1 MKHHYALEKES
12 ISYKMQ
18 SPKEGPRYT
27 HTSYKVP
34 EGLALPRARNDLMK
48 EFIKLLIHLF
58 QHIPTIDAPSATDDI
73 LYLARVEL
81 EACTIG
87 ISYLYHSNLVP
98 IVLQYRVSSD
108 GLRLSR
114 RFFTPYFI
122 SSIPNHNRK
131 RLVSSLLSAYK
142 QVLITRGVYF
152 KIIAAHKPR

>member
-1 MKHHYALEKES
+1 MVKARLLASIIDLWHCIGLLALL
-12 ISYKMQ
+12 
-18 SPKEGPRYT
+18 
-27 HTSYKVP
+27 TSFLLGIGKVP

-98 IVLQYRVSSD
+98 IVL
-108 GLRLSR
+108 
-114 RFFTPYFI
+114 
-122 SSIPNHNRK
+122 
-131 RLVSSLLSAYK
+131 
-142 QVLITRGVYF
+142 
-152 KIIAAHKPR
+152 